1 MRIIT
6 ADPKQKI
13 YLGQRGENEATK
25 VVFPKFTDFP
35 DGEYRLLAQR
45 NGDVAPYP
53 VVVTTDT
60 DNVYWV
66 VSDADCGVEGIGKC
80 ELQLAIDEVLVK
92 SVIYITVTGDA
103 LDTEGEPPEPYEDW
117 VNDLYDTMDEKI
129 GVAQQAVTDAHAE
142 VLLAKNEVT
151 NAHNEYLD
159 AKAQAEAAAQSASEA
174 AASASVFTIT
184 DTNNDG
190 NLKIGA

>member
-92 SVIYITVTGDA
+92 SVIYITVTGNA

-117 VNDLYDTMDEKI
+117 VNDVYGYAND
-129 GVAQQAVTDAHAE
+129 
-142 VLLAKNEVT
+142 AKN
-151 NAHNEYLD
+151 Y
-159 AKAQAEAAAQSASEA
+159 AEAAAQSASEA

-190 NLKIGA
+190 NIKIGA